1 MKKGEWEKLK
11 RQMMENK
18 KKEKKEWKDMN
29 KKNDKKEA

>member
-1 MKKGEWEKLK
+1 MKNGEWEKLK